1 MESITN
7 CPICGTLLITRNSGY
22 FKDSYELFHKYCDA
36 SDHILYFYFN
46 YEKLTY
52 IVLNYKNLEF
62 EWNFQINKLFLTTN
76 TIDGFTMER
85 CDWIDPNDIVSAF
98 RKLKMMVIFQ

>member
-7 CPICGTLLITRNSGY
+7 CPICGTLLIKRNSGY
-22 FKDSYELFHKYCDA
+22 FKDSYELCNKYCDA

-62 EWNFQINKLFLTTN
+62 EWNFQINKLFLSVITN
-76 TIDGFTMER
+76 NIINLEIY
-85 CDWIDPNDIVSAF
+85 DWIDPNDIVYAF